1 MSFSNRQSYRHF
13 KIAAPYLAALL
24 VITLTYVG
32 KLAIEKAKEKYRE
45 YKNRVQEI
53 NTVSATVHEN
63 APPAAQQI
71 QFNNAAHNPQI
82 VATLPL
88 TFALIIFCLIGA
100 SFFISLYLQSFEIM
114 KLLKLGVHR
123 TIVSI
128 AIPLFFYVRNPL
140 MRKFVCEMYFD
151 F

>member
-1 MSFSNRQSYRHF
+1 M
-13 KIAAPYLAALL
+13 
-24 VITLTYVG
+24 T
-32 KLAIEKAKEKYRE
+32 IEKAKEKYRE
-45 YKNRVQEI
+45 YKNHVQEI
-53 NTVSATVHEN
+53 NTVSATLHEK
-63 APPAAQQI
+63 APQAAQQI

-88 TFALIIFCLIGA
+88 TFALVIFGIIAA

-123 TIVSI
+123 TVVSI
-128 AIPLFFYVRNPL
+128 AIPLFFYVRNPSL
-140 MRKFVCEMYFD
+140 RKFVCEMYFD